1 MRHKNKKKEID
12 LIKNSNNVSS
22 EEALR
27 FNTFS
32 LKNFYRTSNRSK
44 MNLHKINENENE
56 NEYSAPR
63 SNNRLNSEYDS
74 DYHMEKIDQDDN
86 DKNIKKFIEPFSK
99 EITKSPKK
107 EIQIQS
113 KSKMISDE
121 NKNNLLKNSNIII
134 QKNEQKEI
142 NENNFSTIS
151 ENKEQGKLKNLNTN
165 DTTSLR
171 SSENSF
177 SKNSLYLNYSVNLI
191 YLKFI
196 LFHFF
201 RKKMMMS
208 QLFYQT
214 MKRNF

>member
-1 MRHKNKKKEID
+1 
-12 LIKNSNNVSS
+12 
-22 EEALR
+22 
-27 FNTFS
+27 
-32 LKNFYRTSNRSK
+32 

-86 DKNIKKFIEPFSK
+86 DKNIKNFIEPFSK